1 MEPFYPGSS
10 ALVLGDEMINPGT
23 VAAIAASLMA
33 QGENL
38 GENSE
43 FFSGNWA
50 GQRDRRIRDFVSL
63 AWRIAEETE
72 RQKAPHH
79 AAVCAVHELANRR

>member
-1 MEPFYPGSS
+1 
-10 ALVLGDEMINPGT
+10 MISPGT

-38 GENSE
+38 SETSE

-50 GQRDRRIRDFVSL
+50 GQRDRRIRDFVAL

-72 RQKAPHH
+72 RQEPPYNTTAR
-79 AAVCAVHELANRR
+79 VMGNNRT

>member
-1 MEPFYPGSS
+1 
-10 ALVLGDEMINPGT
+10 MINPGT

-33 QGENL
+33 QGESL
-38 GENSE
+38 GEDSE
-43 FFSGNWA
+43 FFSPHWGDHRNK
-50 GQRDRRIRDFVSL
+50 RVRDFVSL

-79 AAVCAVHELANRR
+79 AAVCAVHELANRG

>member
-1 MEPFYPGSS
+1 MFHP
-10 ALVLGDEMINPGT
+10 VINPGT

-43 FFSGNWA
+43 FFTPHWSDHRN
-50 GQRDRRIRDFVSL
+50 RRIRDFVSL

-72 RQKAPHH
+72 RQRAPHH
-79 AAVCAVHELANRR
+79 AATCAAHDLSNR